1 MSLIIHNHKQI
12 YGPFNRNYYKSN
24 KVIGF
29 YAANVNYVTFYIDV
43 LKEYE
48 EELNN
53 ILELIDLEVN

>member
-1 MSLIIHNHKQI
+1 MLKYEI
-12 YGPFNRNYYKSN
+12 YTF
-24 KVIGF
+24 
-29 YAANVNYVTFYIDV
+29 NYVTFYIDV